1 MALKR
6 RLYSTQSLTIG
17 AGGTSFPVKNFSISR
32 ERPMEP
38 ILGLGLL
45 KGYNQAQKGFETFKF
60 DVKCFLPKS
69 TPIEVSVFKT
79 MCTNAEIGIYTD
91 FQVTPAANGT
101 PPLKGAITNISL
113 DNTVGEFIE
122 LGLSFQ
128 GIGDPNVTDT
138 GDPISTAPTDVGGVA
153 SNVEV
158 YDSSAVTVS
167 SDYGDTVKSAKF
179 SFEMPIETIAH
190 LGGTITD
197 TNLNLTQG
205 VNLSKVRLIAK
216 APYKASLSFDG
227 TSVKERADANNRGG
241 TLPTITFGNL
251 PFTIL
256 NGALKSFSI
265 NQSPGEIG
273 AAYSASYEGTHV
285 SQLKSS

>member
-69 TPIEVSVFKT
+69 TVIDVSVFKT
-79 MCTNAEIGIYTD
+79 MCTNAEIGTYTS
-91 FQVTPAANGT
+91 FQVSPGT
-101 PPLKGAITNISL
+101 PLLKGAITNISL

-128 GIGDPNVTDT
+128 GIGDPNATDT
-138 GDPISTAPTDVGGVA
+138 GVDINVAPTDNNAGVA
-153 SNVEV
+153 ASVEV
-158 YDSSAVTVS
+158 YDSSDVTIINS
-167 SDYGDTVKSAKF
+167 EYGDTVKSAKF

-227 TSVKERADANNRGG
+227 TSVKARADANNRGG

>member
-17 AGGTSFPVKNFSISR
+17 GNAAFPVKNFSISR

-45 KGYNQAQKGFETFKF
+45 KGYDQAQKGFETFKF

-69 TPIEVSVFKT
+69 AQIDVTVFKT
-79 MCTNAEIGIYTD
+79 MCTNAEIGTYTS

-101 PPLKGAITNISL
+101 PVLKGAITNISL

-128 GIGDPNVTDT
+128 GIGNPNVTDT
-138 GDPISTAPTDVGGVA
+138 GADISAAPTDAGGVA

-158 YDSSAVTVS
+158 YDSSAVTIS

-190 LGGTITD
+190 LGGKIAD

-205 VNLSKVRLIAK
+205 TNLNKVRLIAK

-227 TSVKERADANNRGG
+227 TSVKARADTNNRGG

-251 PFTIL
+251 PFDIL

-285 SQLKSS
+285 DQLKSP

>member
-45 KGYNQAQKGFETFKF
+45 KGYDQAQKGFETFKF

-69 TPIEVSVFKT
+69 APIEVSVFKT
-79 MCTNAEIGIYTD
+79 MCTNAEIGTYTS

-101 PPLKGAITNISL
+101 PPLKGSITNISL

-128 GIGDPNVTDT
+128 GIGNPNVTDT
-138 GDPISTAPTDVGGVA
+138 GADISTAPTDAGGVA

-158 YDSSAVTVS
+158 YDSSAVTIS

-190 LGGTITD
+190 LGGKIAD

-205 VNLSKVRLIAK
+205 PHSDKVRLIAK

-227 TSVKERADANNRGG
+227 TSVKARADTNNRGG

-251 PFTIL
+251 QFAIL

-285 SQLKSS
+285 SQLKNP

>member
-6 RLYSTQSLTIG
+6 RLYSTQALTV
-17 AGGTSFPVKNFSISR
+17 GGNATFPIKNFSISR
-32 ERPMEP
+32 ERPMEA

-60 DVKCFLPKS
+60 DVKCFLPK
-69 TPIEVSVFKT
+69 TPPIDPSAFTK
-79 MCTNAEIGIYTD
+79 MCTNAEIGTYTT
-91 FQVTPAANGT
+91 FQVTPGT
-101 PPLKGAITNISL
+101 PLLKGAITNISL

-122 LGLSFQ
+122 LSLSFQ
-128 GIGDPNVTDT
+128 GIGNPNMTDA
-138 GDPISTAPTDVGGVA
+138 GADINTAPTDAGGVA
-153 SNVEV
+153 SSVEV
-158 YDSSAVTVS
+158 YDSSLVTVLG
-167 SDYGDTVKSAKF
+167 DYGDTVKSAKF

-190 LGGTITD
+190 LGGEITK
-197 TNLNLTQG
+197 TNAELTVG
-205 VNLSKVRLIAK
+205 ANADKVRLIAK

-227 TSVKERADANNRGG
+227 TSVKARPDGLLNRGG
-241 TLPTITFGNL
+241 DLPTITFGNL
-251 PFTIL
+251 PFTIQ

-285 SQLKSS
+285 EELSS